1 MDNKT
6 LRQESNNVSSATPGE
21 RRVKLRIFLL
31 LEFWKETQE
40 IRFQIEDLD
49 LLIHS
54 RRHCSYF
61 LAASGGGLTLLSV
74 M

>member
-49 LLIHS
+49 LHIIL
-54 RRHCSYF
+54 RRHNTV
-61 LAASGGGLTLLSV
+61 LTSSEWGWSDSRP
-74 M
+74 